1 MEQVE
6 LPGFC
11 TESHATS
18 SAQKACAH
26 LRPFSH
32 TALTVACIIVAVH
45 GGGWG
50 VDVGEL
56 GGWDGE
62 GMEGEGGS
70 PSATGPLLPSNSP
83 HFAFLRPSL
92 PLLLLSLSPSHLFP
106 KFFHFLLL
114 KAKKNQKPTTPSTP
128 SLVLP
133 PPKSPF
139 PPKNNSHLSSSLP
152 SNSPHF
158 AFPPLC
164 SMLEG
169 GARGSPRLP
178 QVHLFL

>member
-18 SAQKACAH
+18 SAQRACAH

-114 KAKKNQKPTTPSTP
+114 KAKKKSEAYHPLNPLFSSVTSKTSISPQKQLP
-128 SLVLP
+128 SLLIP
-133 PPKSPF
+133 SLE
-139 PPKNNSHLSSSLP
+139 LSAFCFSSALLD
-152 SNSPHF
+152 
-158 AFPPLC
+158 A
-164 SMLEG
+164 G
-169 GARGSPRLP
+169 GGS
-178 QVHLFL
+178 

>member
-1 MEQVE
+1 MWSKQSCRAFAAKITK
-6 LPGFC
+6 PPHC
-11 TESHATS
+11 NTS
-18 SAQKACAH
+18 FPFAH
-26 LRPFSH
+26 TS
-32 TALTVACIIVAVH
+32 LTVACIIVAAQAGEEGCVRDRW
-45 GGGWG
+45 GMGW
-50 VDVGEL
+50 
-56 GGWDGE
+56 
-62 GMEGEGGS
+62 EGGS

-83 HFAFLRPSL
+83 HFAFPRPNL

-139 PPKNNSHLSSSLP
+139 SPKSNSHLSSSLP

>member
-1 MEQVE
+1 M
-6 LPGFC
+6 C
-11 TESHATS
+11 TPS
-18 SAQKACAH
+18 SLLTHRADRCLHHCGCAW
-26 LRPFSH
+26 RG
-32 TALTVACIIVAVH
+32 V
-45 GGGWG
+45 GGGCWG
-50 VDVGEL
+50 V
-56 GGWDGE
+56 GGMGWRGDG
-62 GMEGEGGS
+62 GEGGS